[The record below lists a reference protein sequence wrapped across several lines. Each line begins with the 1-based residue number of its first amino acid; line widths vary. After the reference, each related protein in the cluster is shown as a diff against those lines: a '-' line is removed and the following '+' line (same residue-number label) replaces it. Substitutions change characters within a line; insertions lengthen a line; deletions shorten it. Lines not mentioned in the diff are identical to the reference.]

1 MSNCQKSTGITGK
14 QLILICVV
22 AMILGMV
29 GTYLV
34 FMQMPKGEETLAHA
48 EEPAIP
54 AAPVNAETAAP
65 VNTETAVPGNAE
77 QVPAGAPEA
86 AEPPKAEAVPETAKL
101 LDQHEP
107 TDFERAFPDLP
118 KKPVRANASGPL
130 DKDYE
135 KGRYGELVH
144 VAEFPYIHKH
154 ILMDI
159 NSMPIVEIDDVL
171 KQGSSEQMYA
181 YILEKLQNNSCK
193 TNAED
198 FVIASNENLLMFQ
211 TKLEQIGY
219 KKLFDVMY
227 DKHLNAKNCKGN
239 KKFTAW
245 GSVDMTTS
253 DKDPETGEKIPSR
266 GLMCDN
272 GNFKD
277 YDHMQDISLFT
288 HIRLIDGKLAFK
300 NVTLT
305 WSHFFSHYKYLEGY
319 DMDPNMLIAIDGK
332 VTRGENLLYNLAGT
346 LPLGTSTEEKRDDL
360 VEAIFKGKVFHI
372 VYGRY
377 IPDDGRLYLVLSFRT
392 YSLSD
397 MRKACPAMNKY
408 PFSTPYTLPD
418 NLRAIISPFTSK
430 DDPRIKANRPE
441 PEFNIEEML
450 PF

>member
-1 MSNCQKSTGITGK
+1 MSNQKSTGITGK
-14 QLILICVV
+14 QLILICVM
-22 AMILGMV
+22 ATILGML
-29 GTYLV
+29 GTYL
-34 FMQMPKGEETLAHA
+34 FLMQMPKGEETLAHA
-48 EEPAIP
+48 EEPAVS
-54 AAPVNAETAAP
+54 ADPVNAETAAP
-65 VNTETAVPGNAE
+65 GNAE
-77 QVPAGAPEA
+77 QVATGN
-86 AEPPKAEAVPETAKL
+86 AEQVATGGSEVAETPKAEPVPETSKL

-135 KGRYGELVH
+135 KGKYGELVH
-144 VAEFPYIHKH
+144 VADFPYIHKH

-171 KQGSSEQMYA
+171 KLGDSEQMYA
-181 YILEKLQNNSCK
+181 YILEKLQKNSCK

-198 FVIASNENLLMFQ
+198 FVIASNDNLLMFQ

-227 DKHLNAKNCKGN
+227 DKHLNTKSCKGK
-239 KKFTAW
+239 KKFTTW
-245 GSVDMTTS
+245 DRVDMTTS

-288 HIRLIDGKLAFK
+288 HVRLIDGKLAFK

-319 DMDPNMLIAIDGK
+319 NMDPNMIIAIDDK
-332 VTRGENLLYNLAGT
+332 VTRGENLLYNLAGEI
-346 LPLGTSTEEKRDDL
+346 PLGTSTEEKRDDL
-360 VEAIFKGKVFHI
+360 VEAIFKGKLFHI

-377 IPDDGRLYLVLSFRT
+377 IPDDGRHYLVLSFRT

-408 PFSTPYTLPD
+408 PFSTPYTFSGT
-418 NLRAIISPFTSK
+418 LRPILSPFTSK
-430 DDPRIKANRPE
+430 DDPRIKANKPE
-441 PEFNIEEML
+441 PEFKLDDWL